1 MRVVVPVA
9 NLWVAPGSPRPVD
22 GPAIADQPDLD
33 GWLALLDEHPDDDNQ
48 GDGRLGLHG
57 RLHTQCVAG
66 EPVIITGALA
76 EDDGWVEVL
85 APWQPSRRDPRGYL
99 GWVRRSHLGPDDGSP
114 DSLDSSPDATPLP
127 EPLVVPVA
135 DPDGSPLDH
144 PLLDLARRH
153 LGLPYLWGGTTPAG
167 LDCSGLV
174 HWSMRQ
180 LGRVLPRDADDQQ
193 DALAPVPLDEVR
205 PGDLYFFANPGAD
218 FAHHVGIVTEP
229 GHMVHAPETG
239 HGIAEEPLDARRLAT
254 LSGVGRVDL
263 GG

>member
-22 GPAIADQPDLD
+22 ALAVADHPDLET
-33 GWLALLDEHPDDDNQ
+33 WLATLDEHPDDDEQ

-57 RLHTQCVAG
+57 RLHTQLVAG
-66 EPVIITGALA
+66 EPAIVRGTADR
-76 EDDGWVEVL
+76 DDGWVEVL
-85 APWQPSRRDPRGYL
+85 APWQPSRLDPQGYL
-99 GWVRRSHLGPDDGSP
+99 GWVRRSHLTPDDGSR
-114 DSLDSSPDATPLP
+114 DRSLLPAPEAVPAPDA
-127 EPLVVPVA
+127 
-135 DPDGSPLDH
+135 DH

-153 LGLPYLWGGTTPAG
+153 LGLPYLWGGTTAAG

-180 LGRVLPRDADDQQ
+180 LGQVLPRDADDQQ

-205 PGDLYFFANPGAD
+205 PGDLYFFTNPGAD

-239 HGIAEEPLDARRLAT
+239 HGIAEEPLDERRLAT
-254 LSGVGRVDL
+254 LSGAGRIAL
-263 GG
+263 GD

>member
-9 NLWVAPGSPRPVD
+9 NLWVAPDSPRPVD
-22 GPAIADQPDLD
+22 IPAVADTPDLD
-33 GWLALLDEHPDDDNQ
+33 QWLATLDQHPDDDNQ

-57 RLHTQCVAG
+57 RLHTQLVAG
-66 EPVIITGALA
+66 EPAVLRGTPDR
-76 EDDGWVEVL
+76 DDGWVEVL
-85 APWQPSRRDPRGYL
+85 AAWQPSRLDPQGHP
-99 GWVRRSHLGPDDGSP
+99 GWVRRSHLTPGDGSG
-114 DSLDSSPDATPLP
+114 DLESP
-127 EPLVVPVA
+127 PVA
-135 DPDGSPLDH
+135 SAPGTDH

-180 LGRVLPRDADDQQ
+180 LGCVLPRDADDQQ
-193 DALAPVPLDEVR
+193 DALTPVPLDEVR
-205 PGDLYFFANPGAD
+205 PGDLYFFANPGAGY
-218 FAHHVGIVTEP
+218 AHHVGIVTQP

-239 HGIAEEPLDARRLAT
+239 HGIVEEALDARRLAT
-254 LSGVGRVDL
+254 LSGAGRIDL

>member
-22 GPAIADQPDLD
+22 ALAIADRPDLEA
-33 GWLALLDEHPDDDNQ
+33 WLATLDEHPHDDEQ

-57 RLHTQCVAG
+57 RLHTQLVSG
-66 EPVIITGALA
+66 ESVVVPDTPDGH
-76 EDDGWVEVL
+76 DGWVEVF
-85 APWQPSRRDPRGYL
+85 APWQPSRVDPRGYP
-99 GWVRRSHLGPDDGSP
+99 GWLRRSHLTPDDSAMP
-114 DSLDSSPDATPLP
+114 PVPEALP
-127 EPLVVPVA
+127 VTLVGPQ
-135 DPDGSPLDH
+135 DTEH

-180 LGRVLPRDADDQQ
+180 LGHLLPRDADDQQ
-193 DALAPVPLDEVR
+193 DALTPVPLDQVR
-205 PGDLYFFANPGAD
+205 PGDLYFFINAGAD
-218 FAHHVGIVTEP
+218 FAHHVGIVTKR

-239 HGIAEEPLDARRLAT
+239 LGIAEEPLDARRLAT
-254 LSGVGRVDL
+254 LRGAGRIDL